1 LYRENFALQTY
12 MDKQLT
18 RWAAYDSYLEER
30 EKKEGLTCGV
40 TVTVMFTT
48 GS

>member
-1 LYRENFALQTY
+1 VAKFVR
-12 MDKQLT
+12 
-18 RWAAYDSYLEER
+18 YLEER

-40 TVTVMFTT
+40 TVTVRFTT